1 MCTPTRYNNIIYE
14 RKLRRNDIGISREKG
29 QAKVKAIKENTI
41 SAYAN
46 FAQQNI
52 ERIDVLLEVA
62 DSPLAMKIYLLIL
75 QKMNRKNALVAS
87 YQFFMDYFKCSW
99 SSVKRAVQYL
109 KKLNVLQVKRS
120 GGATIYLLNP
130 EIVWKDK
137 GSNMK
142 YCEFEG
148 NIVLTMKEWNEEK

>member
-1 MCTPTRYNNIIYE
+1 M
-14 RKLRRNDIGISREKG
+14 
-29 QAKVKAIKENTI
+29 KAIKENTI

-75 QKMNRKNALVAS
+75 QKMSRKNALVAS

-130 EIVWKDK
+130 DIVWKDK

>member
-29 QAKVKAIKENTI
+29 QAKVKAIKKNTI

-87 YQFFMDYFKCSW
+87 YQIFMY
-99 SSVKRAVQYL
+99 
-109 KKLNVLQVKRS
+109 
-120 GGATIYLLNP
+120 
-130 EIVWKDK
+130 
-137 GSNMK
+137 
-142 YCEFEG
+142 
-148 NIVLTMKEWNEEK
+148 

>member
-1 MCTPTRYNNIIYE
+1 MCTPTRYNNIRYE
-14 RKLRRNDIGISREKG
+14 RKLSRNDIGISREKG

-46 FAQQNI
+46 FAQQNM

-130 EIVWKDK
+130 DIVWKDK

>member
-1 MCTPTRYNNIIYE
+1 MCTPTQYNNIRYE
-14 RKLRRNDIGISREKG
+14 RKLSRNDIGISREKG

-130 EIVWKDK
+130 DIVWKDK

>member
-1 MCTPTRYNNIIYE
+1 MCTPTRYNNIRYE
-14 RKLRRNDIGISREKG
+14 RKLSRNDIGISREKG

-130 EIVWKDK
+130 DIVWKDK